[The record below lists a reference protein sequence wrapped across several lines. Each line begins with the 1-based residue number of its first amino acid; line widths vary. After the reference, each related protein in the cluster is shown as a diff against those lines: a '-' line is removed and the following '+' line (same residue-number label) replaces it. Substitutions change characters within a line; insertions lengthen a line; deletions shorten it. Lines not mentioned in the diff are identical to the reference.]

1 MDATGHP
8 SARCLKRAESPS
20 CMGIHVGL
28 GVQHLCRTQVADMV
42 ASTNP
47 NFSSGLVF
55 GCLSLRMAW
64 NGCGRVFGLIAAPT
78 VPLGSR
84 LVLVSV
90 RHRMRGYLSVGGGP
104 DCSAGLP
111 IDKGLG
117 RYVRDRVVTTLRNIS
132 PVGRHLPVLWN
143 SGDPDHVESTP
154 LEVAERILGKKME
167 SGIPAACA

>member
-8 SARCLKRAESPS
+8 SAGCLKRAEFSS
-20 CMGIHVGL
+20 CVGIHVGL

-42 ASTNP
+42 ASTNQR
-47 NFSSGLVF
+47 FSSRMVF
-55 GCLSLRMAW
+55 GCLSFRMAW
-64 NGCGRVFGLIAAPT
+64 NGCGRVFGFLAAPA

-104 DCSAGLP
+104 GCSAGLP

-117 RYVRDRVVTTLRNIS
+117 RHVRNRVVTAFRNVSTVGCYLAELR
-132 PVGRHLPVLWN
+132 N
-143 SGDPDHVESTP
+143 SGDTDHVQSPP
-154 LEVAERILGKKME
+154 LEVAE
-167 SGIPAACA
+167 